1 MEKWACE
8 ICEERKMIPSELTE
22 MELINDGAKVAGA
35 PRYYTAAHRKTKGT
49 VYSLNIYCPLL

>member
-1 MEKWACE
+1 
-8 ICEERKMIPSELTE
+8 MIPSELTE